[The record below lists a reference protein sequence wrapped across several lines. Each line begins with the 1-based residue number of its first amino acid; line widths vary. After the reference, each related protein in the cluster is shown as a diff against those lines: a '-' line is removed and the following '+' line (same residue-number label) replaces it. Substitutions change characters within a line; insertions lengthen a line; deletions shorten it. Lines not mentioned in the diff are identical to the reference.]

1 MLHGGWSRLAA
12 LQRCVVRGADAAA
25 ALLYVSVTGRLSG
38 LSSVRFEMYGN
49 T

>member
-1 MLHGGWSRLAA
+1 VT
-12 LQRCVVRGADAAA
+12 RCGADAAA